1 MLFCPQNFHFCL
13 ASSDVWGVLM
23 VLKLQFYVHMLK
35 I

>member
-1 MLFCPQNFHFCL
+1 MLFYPQNSHFCL
-13 ASSDVWGVLM
+13 ASSDVLGVLM